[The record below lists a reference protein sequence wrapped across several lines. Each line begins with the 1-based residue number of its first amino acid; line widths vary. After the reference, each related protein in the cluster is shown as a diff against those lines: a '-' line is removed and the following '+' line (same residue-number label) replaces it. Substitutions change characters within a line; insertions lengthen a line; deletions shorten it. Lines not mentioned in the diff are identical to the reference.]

1 MKQYFECFGTNS
13 AIKSPS
19 TRSSVHKLI
28 ADGRRAE
35 HERKVAE
42 KLIKSH
48 AAHECMRKGLISA
61 SGGSDEIR
69 SEYKSKD
76 HAVANTHPFG
86 SSNSHT
92 VSFSPYEYKRV
103 SLGPLNKL
111 VSVNTSSNKSKNVS
125 LNNKYYKSRKD
136 IEKKEI
142 VKSIS
147 NHQFLENKN
156 FILRRNN
163 RKDKSKRKRK
173 IHQSPHETSI
183 KYPENIT
190 SIHQFPVEDNTGS
203 YSKDAKSKI
212 HYNRAI
218 REQSKEKQTVNSKMS
233 KNKLKYKES
242 NKQGEINSQESK
254 KLQLKDNGNIKYIST
269 LPLISTVGNDKGTLT
284 KFKKTEIT
292 DNECESHVC
301 MPGICNPKSCLNKFK
316 NKRKTLKD
324 VSISAKREVKSKSV
338 STDAYTQETSIAKRC
353 FCILMN
359 KKYKNIEIPEK
370 NLNYSIT
377 DRGHLKKAELG
388 TPYVKINKQ
397 SKDKNLICKCF
408 TKLRLS
414 DAGKESIIALT
425 RKPAVYKRSQ
435 YQKNVKKKM
444 PEAVI
449 KAKQD
454 LKINTYGNMET
465 LMPYSKKKFKKSR
478 SRMTFVGFSEPKNQ
492 ELVTKVSISSPKGYE
507 YKNIKAQK
515 DKTSE
520 TRLNQSI
527 RSKYKKKTK
536 QSDSNRIEKQYIS
549 TSEMSS
555 IPRKIVKLA
564 TPYEKLSKKSMG
576 KNLICKCFAKF
587 WFLNAKKEST
597 IALKRKPAVY
607 KRSDYQKNIKKKL
620 FETPKNAEQ
629 DLITHNYGNIK
640 TLMPYSK
647 KKFKKSR
654 SRITFGGFYGSKNQE
669 LITKASISRLKR
681 YEYKKIKEHNETNE
695 IRFSKLNRYDKN
707 NNSKEQDFP
716 TSAISKRSKL
726 NILNKIDKHYISK
739 TEMHSS
745 RHKDQKHKK
754 IKKQNTNHS
763 GIHLSQPSGKY
774 KKGLKRSVRNKIEK
788 EYLSSPG
795 MPISHPKR
803 HKYRKINKQNG
814 AASELLEQRNGS
826 EYKKRKKQ
834 DVKGS
839 KIFVGQLSNRERTK
853 KKKGDKVATK
863 VIINRVSLSEVTHSL
878 QSRSKYEKRNEDNH
892 LKSISNTS
900 NRRQKSQSPL
910 KTRNHNFFVNNMDTF
925 RVSQHV
931 PIESKSSETPVISKC
946 LNGIA
951 KCFRTAIFNLPLG
964 FLKKHNRL
972 HSYHYRNLKA
982 EEIVLT
988 GQRFSKKYKYEEMV
1002 KQSSQHPHSLT
1013 STVTRPTCLCPQK
1026 IFDNSECFKTT
1037 DKENSVF
1044 NDGLSCNKIG
1054 NSSKHLD
1061 NHFKLI
1067 TFKNGKYTELQSK
1080 TIREIPHI
1088 PLADVGLSENIKILK
1103 SCPCCGKDHNQPELS
1118 ISGPKSVPSFCKCLY
1133 RKKSKPTL
1141 RSQDCA
1147 MCLKNN
1153 LFEVPPAD
1161 FCSKKCLMS
1170 VTSDKFESENKI
1182 RKPKKLKTEVDKAC
1196 PLFGVVVDSHTMK
1209 VTNKDEVYRNLKA
1222 NSHSGAKKQDIERS
1236 EKKQAVPPAIDLVLN
1251 RDDTVFV
1258 NGDYLLRTLD
1268 TNRKKMNTALNMKT
1282 NTPHTMSQPC
1292 YRHLLVESQ
1301 PIKAVKSD
1309 EPKSHHEYCTCCIC
1323 SNIQKM
1329 RWQNHPKNCTCCICR
1344 YDCRYSVRSRTKQQ
1358 KNKSK
1363 TKVEETK
1370 VKKKPGLK
1378 KNNKTLQIRNKDP
1391 GNVKLYETASQI
1403 SSLVRNIRK
1412 VSGHITGFVSN
1423 IEKIFNQLRVKPC
1436 FCGLTICKKE
1446 TRKLQE
1452 LRRRNLKL
1460 NAPPDCVCGSK
1471 VCKLKHTKK
1480 TPYYKSKAKRKKKK
1494 AIENKKRN
1502 KRFRQAATA
1511 RIKRYSKED
1520 ASMRKK
1526 IKRQDKKAM
1535 KTVEKYEDDISS
1547 WVMLAE
1553 NAADVGR
1560 FTTNTTSRMIT
1571 SVKRV
1576 ISHPRDIKY
1585 RAMLAYTDPKGTA
1598 AKSLQD
1604 FRDSGYSGTLARVRR
1619 RCATMQISKYL
1630 ISALNSHPVT
1640 KYLLHY
1646 RDKDPK
1652 QRLLK
1657 QKPMKEK
1664 RDIEGNTFFTSLRKK
1679 PCLWLYRLC
1688 PGFYPHC
1695 LSLLTFWRQFTD
1707 VFIFLLAVAVWSP
1720 CILCTEF
1727 CRAVMCC
1734 LMCAGG
1740 V

>member
-136 IEKKEI
+136 IERKEI

-242 NKQGEINSQESK
+242 NKQGEINRQESK

-269 LPLISTVGNDKGTLT
+269 LPLISTVGNDKG
-284 KFKKTEIT
+284 
-292 DNECESHVC
+292 
-301 MPGICNPKSCLNKFK
+301 
-316 NKRKTLKD
+316 
-324 VSISAKREVKSKSV
+324 
-338 STDAYTQETSIAKRC
+338 
-353 FCILMN
+353 
-359 KKYKNIEIPEK
+359 
-370 NLNYSIT
+370 
-377 DRGHLKKAELG
+377 
-388 TPYVKINKQ
+388 
-397 SKDKNLICKCF
+397 
-408 TKLRLS
+408 
-414 DAGKESIIALT
+414 KESIIALT
-425 RKPAVYKRSQ
+425 RKPAMYKRSQ

-478 SRMTFVGFSEPKNQ
+478 SRMTFVGFNEPKNQ
-492 ELVTKVSISSPKGYE
+492 EL
-507 YKNIKAQK
+507 
-515 DKTSE
+515 
-520 TRLNQSI
+520 
-527 RSKYKKKTK
+527 
-536 QSDSNRIEKQYIS
+536 SDSNRIEKQYIS

-763 GIHLSQPSGKY
+763 GIYLSQPSGKY

-826 EYKKRKKQ
+826 KYKKRKKQ
-834 DVKGS
+834 DIKGS
-839 KIFVGQLSNRERTK
+839 EIFVGQLSNREQTK
-853 KKKGDKVATK
+853 KEKEDKVATK

-1044 NDGLSCNKIG
+1044 NDGLSYNKIG
-1054 NSSKHLD
+1054 NSSKHLN

-1378 KNNKTLQIRNKDP
+1378 KNNKTLQVRNKDP

-1520 ASMRKK
+1520 ASMRKR

-1630 ISALNSHPVT
+1630 ISALDSHPVT

-1727 CRAVMCC
+1727 CRAVICC